1 MNIGFVLD
9 DEPSSLV
16 LPLPMLGAD
25 SLLGEYE
32 PPPHPPPPLVLLL
45 LPLLL
50 LLLLLLLLD
59 DDALLAGATGGQIG
73 LGPLTIVCV
82 AASSAE
88 IHSPRDSSILA
99 PAWTGNTHANSA
111 GFPA

>member
-1 MNIGFVLD
+1 MLD
-9 DEPSSLV
+9 DVPSSLV
-16 LPLPMLGAD
+16 PLLPMLGAD

-32 PPPHPPPPLVLLL
+32 PPPHPPPPL
-45 LPLLL
+45 L

-59 DDALLAGATGGQIG
+59 DDDDDEALLAGATGGHIG
-73 LGPLTIVCV
+73 RGPLTIVCV

-111 GFPA
+111 GLPA